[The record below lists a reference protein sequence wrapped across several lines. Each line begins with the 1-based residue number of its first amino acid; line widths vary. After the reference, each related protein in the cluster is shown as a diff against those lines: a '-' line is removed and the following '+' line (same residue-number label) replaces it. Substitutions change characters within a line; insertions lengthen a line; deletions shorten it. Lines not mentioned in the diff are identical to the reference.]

1 VVVISEQGPQ
11 LEPEYFEV
19 LGTVESVVEN
29 ITAFERRCIGAIN
42 LLKSEARK
50 HGADALIHANCGEA
64 MGSSRASGVAI
75 TFKNRNESLKR
86 LEEVGAVIK

>member
-1 VVVISEQGPQ
+1 
-11 LEPEYFEV
+11 
-19 LGTVESVVEN
+19 
-29 ITAFERRCIGAIN
+29 
-42 LLKSEARK
+42 
-50 HGADALIHANCGEA
+50 